1 VAKIVLP
8 ASVPSIEGITCR
20 KLNLRQMKGFLLS
33 NLDML
38 SGRSFAPLT
47 KAVVAPKLLEILFF
61 DMASKNGF
69 GVAALASLS
78 IVSCGTSVFA
88 APISF
93 DLTAP
98 TQTTNPSATETSG
111 GVTLTIKDALG
122 TGQPT
127 VASSVGSGGINQ
139 DLQNGLCAA
148 FRTGSSFTGPNK
160 CQYLNTTTAG
170 LTGFTLQFDTP
181 VKLSSFQIFRPGG
194 TTFGSLAFTAGS
206 TTETLTF
213 SNPGGAEVAS
223 GTAFST
229 LSFANPFYVA
239 ANVPIL
245 VDTSATQYLSGE
257 TGSFRINNFTVDV
270 PGAPAPVPVIG
281 AFAAFAASRRL
292 RNRINLS
299 K

>member
-1 VAKIVLP
+1 MTSSAGAL
-8 ASVPSIEGITCR
+8 
-20 KLNLRQMKGFLLS
+20 
-33 NLDML
+33 
-38 SGRSFAPLT
+38 FAPLT
-47 KAVVAPKLLEILFF
+47 NAVVASTILEILAF
-61 DMASKNGF
+61 DMATKIRLGL
-69 GVAALASLS
+69 AALASLS
-78 IVSCGTSVFA
+78 FVSCGTSVFA
-88 APISF
+88 APVSF

-98 TQTTNPSATETSG
+98 TQTTNPSATEVSG

-127 VASSVGSGGINQ
+127 VASLVGSGGINQ
-139 DLQNGLCAA
+139 DLSNGLCAA
-148 FRTGSSFTGPNK
+148 FRTGSSFTGMNK
-160 CQYLNTTTAG
+160 CQYSNTTTAG
-170 LTGFTLQFDTP
+170 LSGFTLQFDTP

-194 TTFGSLAFTAGS
+194 TTFGSLVFTAGS

-213 SNPGGAEVAS
+213 SNPGGTEVAS

-245 VDTSATQYLSGE
+245 VDTSATQYLTGE

-292 RNRINLS
+292 RSRLTSRSADRLCCGLHRGLRCQVKHI
-299 K
+299 

>member
-1 VAKIVLP
+1 
-8 ASVPSIEGITCR
+8 
-20 KLNLRQMKGFLLS
+20 
-33 NLDML
+33 
-38 SGRSFAPLT
+38 
-47 KAVVAPKLLEILFF
+47 
-61 DMASKNGF
+61 MASKF
-69 GVAALASLS
+69 GYRFAALASLS
-78 IVSCGTSVFA
+78 LLSCGTSVFA
-88 APISF
+88 APVSF

-98 TQTTNPSATETSG
+98 TQTTNSSATETSG

-127 VASSVGSGGINQ
+127 VASLVGSGGINQ
-139 DLQNGLCAA
+139 DLLNGLCAA
-148 FRTGSSFTGPNK
+148 FRTGSSFTGANK

-170 LTGFTLQFDTP
+170 LSGFTFQFNTP

-194 TTFGSLAFTAGS
+194 TTFGSLVFTAGS

-213 SNPGGAEVAS
+213 SNPGGAEVNS
-223 GTAFST
+223 GTSFST

-245 VDTSATQYLSGE
+245 VDTSATQYTSGE

-292 RNRINLS
+292 RSRISLS